1 MEAFSLLKF
10 WRNSGSDASTDTII
24 SCSAGDVNK
33 VDVRNRAPEALEDTT
48 DDDDDS
54 FFDLVFTAPN
64 CNGGKKEGKNA
75 ECTFV
80 NGPSKRILPEEIPC
94 KTKVFPIDS
103 SSKPQSP
110 VPLLKSAPKFRV
122 FLLGF
127 KKSKSEKMQAGE
139 GLTATPR
146 YQFQKSSENE
156 QSKRFTVKCK
166 VEEVPIASLFS
177 RDNSLRSKLQRERSF
192 VDISVDDSS
201 KALQKDVPKY
211 LKLIKPLYARASKR
225 YTDQSRLSSDRIS
238 SETPLSSPATAPPTS
253 PRKLSEEK
261 RVNRAAGFRVVSK
274 HLGKS
279 RSASSTV
286 GGIPCP
292 ANRRDDTL
300 LLQNDGIQSAILYCK
315 KSYNLS
321 NDFSDTLLRS
331 VSEPCEGKSANQSSN
346 LSQEQMR
353 CCSI

>member
-10 WRNSGSDASTDTII
+10 WRTSGSDACTDTII

-33 VDVRNRAPEALEDTT
+33 VDVRNRAPEASEDTT

-64 CNGGKKEGKNA
+64 GNGGNKEGRKV
-75 ECTFV
+75 ECNLVHGTS
-80 NGPSKRILPEEIPC
+80 NRILSEETTPC
-94 KTKVFPIDS
+94 KTKVFPVDS
-103 SSKPQSP
+103 NSKPQSP
-110 VPLLKSAPKFRV
+110 VSLLKSAPKFRV

-127 KKSKSEKMQAGE
+127 RKSKSEKMQANE
-139 GLTATPR
+139 GLNATPR
-146 YQFQKSSENE
+146 YQFQKSSENV

-166 VEEVPIASLFS
+166 VEEVPVASLFS

-192 VDISVDDSS
+192 VDFSVDDSSS
-201 KALQKDVPKY
+201 KALQKDIPKY

-225 YTDQSRLSSDRIS
+225 YTEQSRLSSDRIS
-238 SETPLSSPATAPPTS
+238 SETPLSSPATAPPSS

-286 GGIPCP
+286 GAIPSP

-300 LLQNDGIQSAILYCK
+300 LLQHDGIQSAILYCK

-321 NDFSDTLLRS
+321 NGINSHSVPINFSNYFNIH
-331 VSEPCEGKSANQSSN
+331 CH
-346 LSQEQMR
+346 
-353 CCSI
+353 